1 MVSLPIFII
10 LIGVLVSISNLTT
23 VPWNIEPTGQ
33 SMATLTDDTE
43 VTFDNPSGETLPAKG
58 TYEVTERYITLN
70 MTSDGNLTKES
81 GARGKANADGVSYQG
96 IDSGTSERI
105 RQAPRR
111 GVHARCRI
119 RHL

>member
-58 TYEVTERYITLN
+58 TYEAVSYTHLTLP
-70 MTSDGNLTKES
+70 TSDL
-81 GARGKANADGVSYQG
+81 V
-96 IDSGTSERI
+96 
-105 RQAPRR
+105 
-111 GVHARCRI
+111 
-119 RHL
+119 